1 LPFSIPKDLFYPIID
16 EIDQVYVAGA
26 DDYNPADHRIVGLV
40 AASIY
45 WRTLLR
51 DTLPPDS
58 NGIQVVFKNNC
69 TKPFTYQV
77 NGPGVKYIGVGDH
90 HDAKYDAFGQSVS
103 FIELGDLADRDSL
116 YSGARLY
123 KDYCPFSLHVYP
135 SDEMKASFVTNNPL
149 IFSLI
154 TFFIFLFTSMVFILY
169 DRGVERRQ
177 RKVLTSAERS
187 SAIVSS
193 LFPSSV
199 RDRLY
204 EKSTTLPESAKGKLQ
219 RFLREDTA
227 SSKPSSGATAL
238 TSSPIAEL
246 YPDTTVLFADIAGFT
261 SWSSVRTPTQV
272 FHLLESVYIAFDA
285 IARQRDVFKVETI
298 GDSYVAVVG
307 LPTPRKHHAVVMV
320 RFARDCRDKMRELVM
335 ELEKTLGP
343 VSASLASWV
352 SAACDSA
359 IASFS
364 WVVYLGN
371 G

>member
-1 LPFSIPKDLFYPIID
+1 LFYPIID
-16 EIDQVYVAGA
+16 KIDQVYVAGA
-26 DDYNPADHRIVGLV
+26 EDYDPVGHRIVGMLG
-40 AASIY
+40 ASIR
-45 WRTLLR
+45 WRMVLR
-51 DTLPPDS
+51 NALPADS
-58 NGIQVVFKNNC
+58 TGIQVVFKNSC
-69 TKPFTYQV
+69 TNSFTYQV
-77 NGPGVKYIGVGDH
+77 NGPNVEYLGVGDL
-90 HDAKYDAFGQSVS
+90 HDTEYDGLGVEIGFQKLGTFTDEDSV
-103 FIELGDLADRDSL
+103 
-116 YSGARLY
+116 YSGAHLHEE
-123 KDYCPFSLHVYP
+123 YCPFTLHVYP
-135 SDEMKASFVTNNPL
+135 SDEMKSDFVTNKPIIFSMVALL
-149 IFSLI
+149 IF
-154 TFFIFLFTSMVFILY
+154 FFTSLVFILY

-204 EKSTTLPESAKGKLQ
+204 EKSAAQTEVPESAKGKLQ
-219 RFLREDTA
+219 RFLREDNA
-227 SSKPSSGATAL
+227 GSKPSGGASAL

-272 FHLLESVYIAFDA
+272 FHLLESVYGAFDE

-335 ELEKTLGP
+335 DLEKTLGP
-343 VSASLASWV
+343 VSSSTDILNLR
-352 SAACDSA
+352 
-359 IASFS
+359 F
-364 WVVYLGN
+364 LP
-371 G
+371 